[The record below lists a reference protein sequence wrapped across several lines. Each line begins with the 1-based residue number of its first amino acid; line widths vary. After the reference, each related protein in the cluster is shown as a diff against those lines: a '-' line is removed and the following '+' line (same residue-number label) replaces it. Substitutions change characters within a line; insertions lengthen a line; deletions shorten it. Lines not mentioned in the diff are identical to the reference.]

1 MLGSD
6 KVMQLSFVERW
17 FSSGNFSTQ
26 VGAATLKYSNIFF
39 TLLSNFLSSKR
50 LGFLVIIALQWWT
63 CANQLLI
70 AVFVVHAWTCR
81 PEFCCSLQPRL
92 TKQNKKATSIN
103 CYLLTKRYP
112 QALARFTVTR
122 FRNDALLVEL
132 FLVDTTIYA
141 EFSRPHQNAGKRW
154 HSMKKQHWLTDIHK
168 PTKCRWWWP
177 RMKLKSKFLP
187 IWNFCQIWHWP
198 IGRNLDL
205 SFIWGHH
212 HLHLVGLWISVNQLH
227 TSQLATP
234 CWRDPIRSKQ
244 LSTVAIWLSVWT
256 VSCHCPVKLST

>member
-70 AVFVVHAWTCR
+70 PVFVVHAWTCR

-112 QALARFTVTR
+112 QALAQFTVTR
-122 FRNDALLVEL
+122 FRNDALLVKF
-132 FLVDTTIYA
+132 FLVDTTVYA

-154 HSMKKQHWLTDIHK
+154 HSMKKQHNCHLHM
-168 PTKCRWWWP
+168 R
-177 RMKLKSKFLP
+177 KSKWRQHF
-187 IWNFCQIWHWP
+187 
-198 IGRNLDL
+198 REL
-205 SFIWGHH
+205 SLMHSIPSSPFFGKGGKEERAWDRSRFSLSARIRG
-212 HLHLVGLWISVNQLH
+212 
-227 TSQLATP
+227 
-234 CWRDPIRSKQ
+234 IRS
-244 LSTVAIWLSVWT
+244 
-256 VSCHCPVKLST
+256 

>member
-187 IWNFCQIWHWP
+187 ISNFC
-198 IGRNLDL
+198 L
-205 SFIWGHH
+205 FE
-212 HLHLVGLWISVNQLH
+212 ISVKFDIGQ
-227 TSQLATP
+227 
-234 CWRDPIRSKQ
+234 
-244 LSTVAIWLSVWT
+244 
-256 VSCHCPVKLST
+256 